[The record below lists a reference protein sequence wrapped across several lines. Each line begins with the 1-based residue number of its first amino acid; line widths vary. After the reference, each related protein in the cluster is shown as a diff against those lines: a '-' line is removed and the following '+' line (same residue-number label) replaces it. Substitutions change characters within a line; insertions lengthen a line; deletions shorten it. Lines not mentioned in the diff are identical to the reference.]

1 MKSKEI
7 ITQEKSDAQQ
17 SLETILQLEIEI
29 AEKITAARDR
39 AEEKIAA
46 AQENTAGLKTRLVD
60 DARSERDR
68 LISEGVE
75 ISHQAADERLRQ
87 AQQEAKRFVETGKKF
102 EDEAADYVLHLI
114 METSSRR
121 EEK

>member
-17 SLETILQLEIEI
+17 SLESILQLEIEI

-39 AEEKIAA
+39 AEEKVAA

-68 LISEGVE
+68 LITAGVE
-75 ISHQAADERLRQ
+75 ISHQAANERLRQ

-102 EDEAADYVLHLI
+102 EDEAANYVLRLI
-114 METSSRR
+114 IETSSRR